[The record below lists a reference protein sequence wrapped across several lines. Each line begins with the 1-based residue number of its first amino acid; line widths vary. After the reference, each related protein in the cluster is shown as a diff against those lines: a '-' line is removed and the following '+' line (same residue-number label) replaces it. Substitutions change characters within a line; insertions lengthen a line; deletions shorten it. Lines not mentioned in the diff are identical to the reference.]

1 MSDHVWGQ
9 LTALAGHKHRTLS
22 VDLDTNFKIKTFRKN
37 VKVVVL
43 IEQNEY
49 FAQPESSTIYY
60 LATYEIFTL
69 DVKRDFFWRDIM
81 FVWSERIVQIYL

>member
-1 MSDHVWGQ
+1 MGQ
-9 LTALAGHKHRTLS
+9 LTAHVGHKHRTLS
-22 VDLDTNFKIKTFRKN
+22 VDLDINLKIKTFRKN

-69 DVKRDFFWRDIM
+69 DVKRDFLWRDIM
-81 FVWSERIVQIYL
+81 FVWPERIMLLYL

>member
-81 FVWSERIVQIYL
+81 FVWPERIILLYL